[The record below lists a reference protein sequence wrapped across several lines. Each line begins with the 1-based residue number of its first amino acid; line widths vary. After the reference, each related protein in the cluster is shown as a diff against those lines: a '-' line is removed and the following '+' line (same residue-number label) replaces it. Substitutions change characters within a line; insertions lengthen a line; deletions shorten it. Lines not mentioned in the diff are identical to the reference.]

1 MSLSLAPPQ
10 VAAAPPLV
18 AAIPSPELAR
28 DEAAAAGPPAAAAP
42 GLLLIVHDGETLSSL
57 YSKVYRGVVPPPLEA
72 VAAANP
78 KHVKPGDVLTFP
90 PPPGGWKKQRTAS
103 RALP

>member
-1 MSLSLAPPQ
+1 
-10 VAAAPPLV
+10 
-18 AAIPSPELAR
+18 
-28 DEAAAAGPPAAAAP
+28 
-42 GLLLIVHDGETLSSL
+42 
-57 YSKVYRGVVPPPLEA
+57 VPPPLEA